1 MFDQLVFGDVNF
13 VVNLVSEVIVI
24 MMTLLV
30 VDLFSYDT
38 FDIVQTSND
47 ILIVNDVN
55 VRSDHG
61 VLSEVVLDLLNAIKV
76 VLIFVDDLVV
86 GCLGRS
92 THKPMLV

>member
-1 MFDQLVFGDVNF
+1 MNF